1 MVEKGSGDACVPT
14 HNVLDGG
21 VALFL
26 ALADHGPIV
35 FDPKYKVNICIN
47 LVEFTFKCEFKKNIY
62 VYFRLTIWCGFFAAQ
77 MCQIENA
84 RVILSPLGHSN
95 YILYRHRK
103 VAPPNDS
110 GCRRGANRTH
120 LRRMSESIVSH
131 KHANTNTLAPYSEV
145 FGQLHVAISTFS
157 N

>member
-47 LVEFTFKCEFKKNIY
+47 LVEFTFKCELKKYICILPFNYLVRFFCGANVPNRECARNIY
-62 VYFRLTIWCGFFAAQ
+62 
-77 MCQIENA
+77 
-84 RVILSPLGHSN
+84 
-95 YILYRHRK
+95 RH
-103 VAPPNDS
+103 
-110 GCRRGANRTH
+110 
-120 LRRMSESIVSH
+120 
-131 KHANTNTLAPYSEV
+131 
-145 FGQLHVAISTFS
+145 
-157 N
+157 